1 MTQWTLVLKQKNSRK
16 KQQVLTLSESDLS
29 DIAGFLDGRRALIP
43 REYCDTA
50 DRLKSYMA
58 EVEAVPKRTF
68 SIAVSGSVEAISEDH
83 AAELAEELL
92 NSIQDFY
99 VDEVY
104 E

>member
-29 DIAGFLDGRRALIP
+29 DIAGFLD
-43 REYCDTA
+43 EECCDTA

-58 EVEAVPKRTF
+58 EVEGVPKRTF